1 MFPLS
6 PRFLILRSPLSLP
19 SRHPL
24 FYVSRF
30 IAFSFRIGFLW
41 CLSVLDYGFGMFVFG
56 IAFMAAVYR
65 HSSRPASIL
74 AALSPSPKR
83 HLRRRL
89 LLFVSLSSP
98 SLVVVVF
105 FSVVPLRRFHLG
117 ISTLA
122 SASALQSLV
131 LIRRCFRRWSLAWN
145 LDRRREVLS

>member
-83 HLRRRL
+83 HLRRRRL
-89 LLFVSLSSP
+89 LLRRSPPSLSSRNLHLSLRLRP
-98 SLVVVVF
+98 SIF
-105 FSVVPLRRFHLG
+105 GSH
-117 ISTLA
+117 S
-122 SASALQSLV
+122 SAFSALVSRV
-131 LIRRCFRRWSLAWN
+131 ESRS
-145 LDRRREVLS
+145 